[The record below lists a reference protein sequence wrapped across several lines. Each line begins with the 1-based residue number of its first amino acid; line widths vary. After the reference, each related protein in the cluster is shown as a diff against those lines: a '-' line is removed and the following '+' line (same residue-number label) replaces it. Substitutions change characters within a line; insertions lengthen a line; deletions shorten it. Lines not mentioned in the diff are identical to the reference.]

1 MFYYPI
7 FADSGNAAQDIIEQ
21 NTKVGQEIQIAMR
34 QTWLDVLQG
43 PLFVSVCN
51 IGAILAGLCLVFFFF
66 VWLKSVANPND
77 PAVMSV
83 STEKIV
89 IVLIIFLLI
98 GAPVNR
104 GKLLGTVVLAAHDVM
119 VGITDQLVGQLSAN
133 IKGDIFAQANKKNTL
148 ETDIPQQIDE
158 CLAIDDVAKRDF
170 CLLRTDDI
178 LKAELSNYANQGW
191 AQQTYERFHKSI
203 NDFLS
208 ENSNDQW
215 DPLGD
220 IGKGVNAATGALGQ
234 GIVFQIIR
242 SILISFGS
250 GYLILL
256 EHGMLLTGLVCPLFL
271 GVSLSSQEFDAIKA
285 WAMCYFGLG
294 AALTMYKIILGL
306 VSLTILN
313 SPPNDPLVMPLVLT
327 LGSIFLSMILI
338 GGGGV
343 AIFGGITRTARLGQ

>member
-7 FADSGNAAQDIIEQ
+7 FAQSGKAAQEIIEQ
-21 NTKVGQEIQIAMR
+21 NTKVGREIQIAMK

-43 PLFVSVCN
+43 PLFISVCN
-51 IGAILAGLCLVFFFF
+51 IGALLAGLCLVWFFF

-83 STEKIV
+83 TTEKVVIV
-89 IVLIIFLLI
+89 IMIFILI
-98 GAPVNR
+98 GAPFNR

-119 VGITDQLVGQLSAN
+119 VGITDELVSKLSAKVN
-133 IKGDIFAQANKKNTL
+133 GDVLDQANRKTEL
-148 ETDIPQQIDE
+148 ETQIPQQIEE
-158 CLAIDDVAKRDF
+158 CLTIDDIPKRDF
-170 CLLRTDDI
+170 CLLRARDK
-178 LKAELSNYANQGW
+178 LKAELDEFSNIGW
-191 AQQTYERFHKSI
+191 AQKTYETYQKII
-203 NDFLS
+203 NNSLS
-208 ENSNDQW
+208 ENSKDPF

-220 IGKGVNAATGALGQ
+220 IGKSFNSSVGGIGQ
-234 GIVFQIIR
+234 GLAFQVIR
-242 SILISFGS
+242 SVLISFGS

-271 GVSLSSQEFDAIKA
+271 GISLSSQEFDAIKA
-285 WAMCYFGLG
+285 WALCYFGLG

-327 LGSIFLSMILI
+327 LGSIFLSLILI

-343 AIFGGITRTARLGQ
+343 AIFGGLTRTARLAS